1 MRLVLS
7 LTLPV
12 TLLACTEVVSERE
25 GTFNYRG
32 ETLRA
37 VTREYSANGNAFTK
51 RVIYDGNRPVSCSAT
66 DDADCRAALS
76 YEQLDRND

>member
-1 MRLVLS
+1 MRLTLALVFP
-7 LTLPV
+7 LTLI
-12 TLLACTEVVSERE
+12 ACTEVVSERE

-37 VTREYSANGNAFTK
+37 VTREYSTNGNTFTK

-76 YEQLDRND
+76 YEKLDRND